1 MAKRRRKRTRK
12 WAPRWEGARGER
24 LNFRAPARIHDL
36 LDHAAQRTGWTISAE
51 IVHRLSESFALPAT
65 PTHAVMALVGY
76 AIDEI
81 SKSGRGKKTW
91 LTDPTLFQEARR
103 AAEAAFDLLAPPGEA
118 VTAASRRDLGIPPGQ
133 ATFLGWWDEVR
144 RYDSKTPIDATKPQR
159 AAHQRRLRW
168 LREALGSL
176 PDRIKL
182 WEQTGREA
190 RRHFKTMA
198 PLKEI
203 TDLLVERDK
212 KGLSSQKLKNLQ
224 DLFSRAPEEV
234 KQMLNPKDLSLPGPF
249 HKMGLDKQI
258 ADLLVERDKKGLTPQ
273 RLKLLRD
280 LYNQAPADVKQ
291 LFAGKMGLNKGEEPT
306 S

>member
-81 SKSGRGKKTW
+81 SKSGRGKNW

-118 VTAASRRDLGIPPGQ
+118 VTAASRRDLDIPPGQ
-133 ATFLGWWDEVR
+133 AAFLVWWDEVR
-144 RYDSKTPIDATKPQR
+144 RYDPKTPIDATKPQR

-190 RRHFKTMA
+190 GRHFKTMA